1 MLNKNNN
8 KNMLNK
14 IKNMYIQYLVNNSVL
29 YEHNKQTMF
38 NFVKVTCDMCRGG
51 FYTFYSNYF
60 SLLKVCICNYL
71 LQLLVKSNYKKYSDY
86 EFNSCEYNCY
96 NSNEFVVCITEENS
110 YVFTLFNTKH
120 IFSDC

>member
-14 IKNMYIQYLVNNSVL
+14 IKNMYIQTLVNNSVL

-38 NFVKVTCDMCRGG
+38 NFVKVTCDMTRNV

-71 LQLLVKSNYKKYSDY
+71 LQQICKINYNSDY

-96 NSNEFVVCITEENS
+96 NTNEFVVCISEENS

>member
-14 IKNMYIQYLVNNSVL
+14 IKNTYIQYLVNNYML
-29 YEHNKQTMF
+29 YEHSNKTMF
-38 NFVKVTCDMCRGG
+38 NFVKVTMDMCRHGS
-51 FYTFYSNYF
+51 YTFYSNYF

-71 LQLLVKSNYKKYSDY
+71 LQQLVKSNYKKYSDY

-96 NSNEFVVCITEENS
+96 NSSDFLIGITEENS
-110 YVFTLFNTKH
+110 YVFTLTNKT
-120 IFSDC
+120 INY